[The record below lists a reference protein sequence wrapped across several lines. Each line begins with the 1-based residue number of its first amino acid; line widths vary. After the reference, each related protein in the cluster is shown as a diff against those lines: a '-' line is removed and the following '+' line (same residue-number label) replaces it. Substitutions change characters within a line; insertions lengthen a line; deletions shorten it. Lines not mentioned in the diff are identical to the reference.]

1 MKKSG
6 WLKSIIF
13 LFVMGLFAVACQ
25 EPISLH
31 EASRVGNLQWV
42 KEHIA
47 SGTDLN
53 AKDKDGWTALKAAR
67 QEGYTEIVNLL
78 RAAGAK

>member
-25 EPISLH
+25 KPISLH
-31 EASRVGNLQWV
+31 EASR
-42 KEHIA
+42 
-47 SGTDLN
+47 
-53 AKDKDGWTALKAAR
+53 
-67 QEGYTEIVNLL
+67 
-78 RAAGAK
+78 AGGFA